1 MKPRSRL
8 GVPAAMVVV
17 ALSLIAAPAR
27 ADLTKEECIDANSKG
42 QDLLHDGKAMAA
54 RVQLQSCAV
63 LSCPAMIRD
72 DCTRRLSELDK
83 VQPAIVFEAR
93 DASGNELTAV
103 RVLMDGTTLADKL
116 DGTPLRADPGEHDFV
131 FTADGYPSVTQHL
144 VLAERDQKRRERIVM
159 GPAPAS
165 APVAPAMTPAVAP
178 APSSTESPS
187 PAGPGAGMSAL
198 RVAGLVTGGVGI
210 AGVAVGSVF
219 GLMTG
224 AAWNSQKSDCASPT
238 NCPHHAQAIL
248 DHSAVSTDSTISTVA
263 FVAGGLLLAAG
274 AVMFFTGTD
283 SAESATTGLVIAPS
297 ISPRGG
303 AASLRG
309 TF

>member
-8 GVPAAMVVV
+8 GVAAAMAGV
-17 ALSLIAAPAR
+17 ALSLAAAPAR

-42 QDLLHDGKAMAA
+42 QDLLHDGKATAA

-63 LSCPAMIRD
+63 LSCPPMIRD
-72 DCTRRLSELDK
+72 DCTKRLGELDK
-83 VQPAIVFEAR
+83 LQPAIVFEAR
-93 DASGNELTAV
+93 DASDNELSAV
-103 RVLMDGTTLADKL
+103 KVTMDGAPLADKL
-116 DGTPLRADPGEHDFV
+116 DGTPLRADPGEHVFV
-131 FTADGYPSVTQHL
+131 FTADGYPSVTKHL

-159 GPAPAS
+159 GPALAS

-178 APSSTESPS
+178 TPSSTESPS
-187 PAGPGAGMSAL
+187 LASPATGMSTL
-198 RVAGLVTGGVGI
+198 RVAGLLTGGVGV

-224 AAWNSQKSDCASPT
+224 AAWDRQKSDCGPT
-238 NCPHHAQAIL
+238 NCPHHAQAIS
-248 DHSAVSTDSTISTVA
+248 DHSTVSTDSTISTAA

-274 AVMFFTGTD
+274 AVMFFTGSD
-283 SAESATTGLVIAPS
+283 SAESATTGLVVTPG